1 MSFRLQ
7 KRIHLFKGVTLNLS
21 KSGTS
26 WTLGRRGAS
35 VSTKDGNTTGNI
47 GIPGTGCLIGNG
59 SPGRLPAGLVRLS
72 GNHPGGRGRVGVR
85 LAARDADLA

>member
-1 MSFRLQ
+1 MGFRLQ
-7 KRIHLFKGVTLNLS
+7 KRIRLFKGVTLNLS

-47 GIPGTGCLIGNG
+47 GIPGTGLSYREWLTGQASGGTG
-59 SPGRLPAGLVRLS
+59 SIVLVIIL
-72 GNHPGGRGRVGVR
+72 VAV
-85 LAARDADLA
+85 AVWVFA